1 VRRLSGR
8 ELNQFMEGL
17 AMDNRGNLP
26 ENKTQTNDD
35 ETVDRCVMAG
45 SQDVVMG
52 LNDVRRELGGPAA
65 MGYAGGMVAG
75 LRAWL
80 VTNHGMESTRELF
93 LRMADDADLCE
104 PQAGA
109 VLQ

>member
-1 VRRLSGR
+1 MTDQCADFS
-8 ELNQFMEGL
+8 Q
-17 AMDNRGNLP
+17 
-26 ENKTQTNDD
+26 NKAQTEFDVD
-35 ETVDRCVMAG
+35 VDRCVLAG
-45 SQDVVMG
+45 SQDVVHG

-80 VTNHGMESTRELF
+80 VTNHGLESTRELF
-93 LRMADDADLCE
+93 LRMADDADLAE
-104 PQAGA
+104 TVPA

>member
-1 VRRLSGR
+1 
-8 ELNQFMEGL
+8 
-17 AMDNRGNLP
+17 MDHRGSVP
-26 ENKTQTNDD
+26 ENKSKTEID
-35 ETVDRCVMAG
+35 EDEVDRCVIAG

-52 LNDVRRELGGPAA
+52 LNDVRRECGGPAA

-80 VTNHGMESTRELF
+80 VTNHGLESTRELF
-93 LRMADDADLCE
+93 LRMADDADLSE
-104 PQAGA
+104 PQVSA